1 MTSKWKLIKNN
12 KTVFMQNM
20 HISPN
25 KTLTIVGRK
34 PLGWDQASKSVYS
47 QFVVRN
53 FTRTHA

>member
-1 MTSKWKLIKNN
+1 
-12 KTVFMQNM
+12 MQNM

-53 FTRTHA
+53 ITRTHA